1 MKSTSRS
8 STSWSRWVRRPE
20 DPHRPLEVGPSLSLI
35 DPRGPVQRVRRSE
48 TFPFLLHSTPST
60 AVPTAD
66 RGLFGHLPGARHV
79 VFERFVRERFA
90 GEREETS
97 GQEARRALAEPHRS
111 CYRPLLGLRGDKLRV
126 RGRGAYCP
134 PCPRPG
140 FRWGLS
146 PQQRWR
152 H

>member
-20 DPHRPLEVGPSLSLI
+20 DPHRRLEVGPSLSLI

-48 TFPFLLHSTPST
+48 TFPLFLHSTPT
-60 AVPTAD
+60 TRVPTAD

-97 GQEARRALAEPHRS
+97 REEARRSLAKPHRS
-111 CYRPLLGLRGDKLRV
+111 CYRPLLGWRGDKLRL
-126 RGRGAYCP
+126 RGLDAYP
-134 PCPRPG
+134 PPFPRPG
-140 FRWGLS
+140 C
-146 PQQRWR
+146 
-152 H
+152 